1 MQGACAVACFFFPQ
15 HSAFVPSS
23 SEMAVGFLVFLYLL
37 VHNLPQLCM
46 HAVIF
51 SVLEFLCLVLL
62 EEMFV
67 WIRALQGRVPSPR
80 SQPVSLAPDS
90 LGCGYTYGMGP
101 VESEPEISATCL
113 VGMTNGVCIAGRS
126 Y

>member
-1 MQGACAVACFFFPQ
+1 
-15 HSAFVPSS
+15 
-23 SEMAVGFLVFLYLL
+23 
-37 VHNLPQLCM
+37 M

-62 EEMFV
+62 EKMFV
-67 WIRALQGRVPSPR
+67 WIRALQGRVPGPR

-101 VESEPEISATCL
+101 VEPEPEISATCL

>member
-1 MQGACAVACFFFPQ
+1 
-15 HSAFVPSS
+15 
-23 SEMAVGFLVFLYLL
+23 
-37 VHNLPQLCM
+37 M

-51 SVLEFLCLVLL
+51 SVLEFLGILLL

-67 WIRALQGRVPSPR
+67 WTWGLQGGIPGPR
-80 SQPVSLAPDS
+80 SQPVSLAPGS

-101 VESEPEISATCL
+101 VETEPELSATCL
-113 VGMTNGVCIAGRS
+113 VGMTNGVCIAGRD